1 MEEVKR
7 VKFKL
12 IKHLI
17 TFPVYVNGKGPFNFW
32 LDTGGPG
39 LIIKRSLAGEL
50 GLNVIDAGM
59 KGIGAGGEVQILV
72 TTVKSLEF
80 AGIRLENVQAKVL
93 DLRGMDERFGFKFHG
108 CIGYN
113 ELKDFKV
120 CIDYVN
126 RELTL
131 TRVL

>member
-1 MEEVKR
+1 MEEVKK

-50 GLNVIDAGM
+50 GLNVIDTGM
-59 KGIGAGGEVQILV
+59 RGYRSWWRSSNPSYYGEKPRICWNKIGECPSQG
-72 TTVKSLEF
+72 TRPK
-80 AGIRLENVQAKVL
+80 
-93 DLRGMDERFGFKFHG
+93 GMDERFGFKFHG